1 MILDN
6 ILKFATLKPTLFQPY
21 IPDFYIRLSVD
32 RAGVRMRKLDMLT
45 LLVSEHNVQKL
56 LAEFTECVFFFFPF
70 PFPFPFSLSLFPFP
84 FPFRFS
90 FSFSFL
96 TSRFSLPPFL
106 TRNEKK

>member
-56 LAEFTECVFFFFPF
+56 LAEFTECVFFF
-70 PFPFPFSLSLFPFP
+70 SLSLFPLPFSFSFP
-84 FPFRFS
+84 FPFS

-106 TRNEKK
+106 TPK

>member
-56 LAEFTECVFFFFPF
+56 LAEFTECVFFFFLS
-70 PFPFPFSLSLFPFP
+70 PFPFPFS
-84 FPFRFS
+84 FS

>member
-32 RAGVRMRKLDMLT
+32 RAGVRIRKLDMLT

-56 LAEFTECVFFFFPF
+56 LAEFTECVFFF
-70 PFPFPFSLSLFPFP
+70 SLSLFPFP
-84 FPFRFS
+84 LPFSFPFPFS

-106 TRNEKK
+106 TPK

>member
-56 LAEFTECVFFFFPF
+56 LAEFTECVFFF
-70 PFPFPFSLSLFPFP
+70 SLSLFPFP
-84 FPFRFS
+84 LPFSFPFPFS

-106 TRNEKK
+106 TPK